1 VSARPAAESACLV
14 IQTAHLGDLVFTLP
28 LLTRLAEQHGPVDL
42 LTTPAAASLAETHPG
57 VHSVIRFDKHQSD
70 RGPRAL
76 LRLARQLRAARYARV
91 VLPHESVR
99 SAALAWASGAPLRTG
114 FADAPGAFLYTVRTR
129 RPAAGHRSQRLLALA
144 GGGNLPP
151 QPWLRLTTAD
161 RERATAFL
169 EERGVRGAYLALA
182 PGARWGTKRWPYYA
196 DLAARLRH
204 PIVIVG
210 GSEDA
215 DAAERIRAQAA
226 GGAHSAAGRCSI
238 RESAA
243 LIERAAIVVANDSVA
258 LHLASALGRPAVALF
273 GPTSPAFGVGPFGR
287 DDQVVELSD
296 LACRPC
302 SPHGPPVCPLGH
314 HRCMREL
321 DVDLVLRAI
330 QDRLDLAP

>member
-1 VSARPAAESACLV
+1 VSARPAAESECLV

-42 LTTPAAASLAETHPG
+42 LTTPTAAPLAETHPG

-99 SAALAWASGAPLRTG
+99 SAALAWASGARERTG
-114 FADAPGAFLYTVRTR
+114 FAGAPGAFLYTARTR
-129 RPAAGHRSQRLLALA
+129 RPAVGHRSQRLLALA
-144 GGGNLPP
+144 GGGSLPP
-151 QPWLRLTTAD
+151 QPWLRLSPSD
-161 RERATAFL
+161 RERASAFL
-169 EERGVRGAYLALA
+169 DERGVHGAYLVLA
-182 PGARWGTKRWPYYA
+182 PGARWGTKRWPHYP
-196 DLAARLRH
+196 DLAARLTY

-210 GSEDA
+210 GPEDA
-215 DAAERIRAQAA
+215 AAAEHIAARAA
-226 GGAHSAAGRCSI
+226 GGGHSAAGRCTI

-243 LIERAAIVVANDSVA
+243 LLERAAVVVANDSVA
-258 LHLASALGRPAVALF
+258 LHLASSLGRPAVALF
-273 GPTSPAFGVGPFGR
+273 GPTSPTFGVGPAGR
-287 DDQVVELSD
+287 DDQVVELSG

-314 HRCMREL
+314 HRCMRDL
-321 DVDLVLRAI
+321 GVDLVLQAI
-330 QDRLDLAP
+330 QTRLDLAP